1 MVKTADAL
9 AQVAKSL
16 EANTEMLKTMK
27 DTMQDATMSGEEM
40 IKVQK
45 ATIGFRPCY
54 LTNQLLKKGMKFL
67 MPQIMLD

>member
-27 DTMQDATMSGEEM
+27 DTMQDATMSAEDM
-40 IKVQK
+40 VKVQK
-45 ATIGFRPCY
+45 ATIGFKPYY
-54 LTNQLLKKGMKFL
+54 LTNQLLTKGMKFL
-67 MPQIMLD
+67 ILQIRLD

>member
-16 EANTEMLKTMK
+16 EANTEMLKTKK

-45 ATIGFRPCY
+45 
-54 LTNQLLKKGMKFL
+54 QLLV
-67 MPQIMLD
+67 

>member
-45 ATIGFRPCY
+45 ANIG
-54 LTNQLLKKGMKFL
+54 LKTKSNPNF
-67 MPQIMLD
+67 